1 MCYYDEDEGE
11 AEDED
16 YMPLI
21 TYAGPADAGGHRRLR
36 LVSRTFEE
44 AGWR

>member
-21 TYAGPADAGGHRRLR
+21 TSAGPAD
-36 LVSRTFEE
+36 EE
-44 AGWR
+44 AHQAWFAVH